1 MRRQHY
7 LQIFSIGVKGIMGK
21 IANRVLEMEE
31 SATLKM
37 ANLAWELK
45 DQGKDIISLSLG
57 EPDFDT
63 PEFIKKS
70 AIKAIENNV
79 THYPPVPG
87 FKDLKK
93 AICEKFKRDNN
104 LDYRPEQIVVSTGA
118 KHSLMNLCLAL
129 VNPGEEVVLP
139 APYWV
144 SYMAMV
150 KFAQGTPVVITTD
163 ISTDFKITPK
173 KLEEALTQK
182 SKLFIFSNPCNPS
195 GSVYTK
201 KELEELAEVFSHYP
215 DCYIISDEI
224 YELINFSD
232 SQFSLGNVDSIKE
245 RVITVNG
252 VAKGFAMTGW
262 RIGYIGAPLE
272 VAKACTKLQGQFT
285 SGANSIAQM
294 ATMAAVQAD
303 PKELEKMKITFLE
316 RRDLIIEKLKQVPGL
331 KVNEP
336 MGAFYVFPDVSSFF
350 GKSYKE
356 QKIHNADDL
365 CMFLLSDALVATTAG
380 DAFGCPKNI
389 RISYAN
395 SKEQIITAVE
405 RIKASLEKLV

>member
-1 MRRQHY
+1 
-7 LQIFSIGVKGIMGK
+7 
-21 IANRVLEMEE
+21 MEE

>member
-1 MRRQHY
+1 MERISQRI
-7 LQIFSIGVKGIMGK
+7 LK
-21 IANRVLEMEE
+21 MEE

-63 PEFIKKS
+63 PEFIKDAAK
-70 AIKAIENNV
+70 KALDDNF

-87 FKDLKK
+87 FKDLKV

-104 LDYRPEQIVVSTGA
+104 LDYDPSQIVVSTGA
-118 KHSLMNLCLAL
+118 KHSLMNLCLATI
-129 VNPGEEVVLP
+129 NPGEEVVLP

-150 KFAQGTPVVITTD
+150 KFSEGIPVVIETD

-173 KLEEALTQK
+173 ALDEALTDK
-182 SKLFIFSNPCNPS
+182 TKLFIFSNPCNPS
-195 GSVYTK
+195 GSVYTEGEL
-201 KELEELAEVFSHYP
+201 KELASVFEKYP
-215 DCYIISDEI
+215 QCMIVADEI
-224 YELINFSD
+224 YELINFESEN
-232 SQFSLGNVDSIKE
+232 FSLGRVESIKD

-262 RIGYIGAPLE
+262 RIGYIGAPTD

-285 SGANSIAQM
+285 SGANSIAQK
-294 ATMAAVQAD
+294 ATIAALKKD
-303 PKELEKMKITFLE
+303 PKTLTEMKETFEKRRELVIG
-316 RRDLIIEKLKQVPGL
+316 KLKEIEGL

-336 MGAFYVFPDVSSFF
+336 KGAFYVFPDVSAFF
-350 GKSYKE
+350 GKSYE
-356 QKIHNADDL
+356 GTVINTADDL
-365 CMFLLSDALVATTAG
+365 SMFLLSDALVATTAG
-380 DAFGCPKNI
+380 EAFGCPNNI

-395 SKEQIITAVE
+395 SEEQLSEAMKRMRE
-405 RIKASLEKLV
+405 SLEKLS